1 MALYFGA
8 MYLAGASLGP
18 VGTGLISDYF
28 TSHAATA
35 AGVTDHTIRA
45 LEPFRGAGL
54 RAAMF
59 VVPVLVSLLA
69 LVLFAASRTV
79 RKDIE
84 ALHAWMT
91 SELEPLPVINR

>member
-1 MALYFGA
+1 
-8 MYLAGASLGP
+8 
-18 VGTGLISDYF
+18 
-28 TSHAATA
+28 
-35 AGVTDHTIRA
+35 
-45 LEPFRGAGL
+45 
-54 RAAMF
+54 
-59 VVPVLVSLLA
+59 VVPLLVSWLA